1 MPGLFSVLRRHS
13 LLTATAFIITAL
25 SIPAYQ
31 DYRSFISYGPGGP
44 PHNALGWFF
53 SRFIATPFGQDML
66 GTGVYEPKV
75 LTGKNKS
82 YLTIANDQLPQ
93 RYGKRPVVGA
103 HAVPQ
108 RQISQISA
116 GDVQN
121 DFVAAFYILA
131 SKNPHIIKVAPSNAE
146 KHSDAMWLL
155 DTIHHAREAVQTGG
169 EIAHIHETG
178 DHSLHVVLSPADAK
192 EVIEAGW
199 DQRHAFAGWRP
210 LGDEVDII
218 LEIVK
223 AALRYTS
230 MGAEVVS

>member
-93 RYGKRPVVGA
+93 RYGKRPV
-103 HAVPQ
+103 
-108 RQISQISA
+108 
-116 GDVQN
+116 